1 MYPRALSDKD
11 LASNSQPFDVGGDNE
26 LECSTRTL
34 SNSSAPLQCC
44 MQRACLGEEPVD
56 RERPPLT
63 ASAMQSNGA
72 RYDGP
77 QVLVYCVMQYIPLLM
92 SITRSPMPSSR
103 RPKVKTA
110 TLTLRLDPKIK
121 AAAEAAAE
129 HDHRS
134 LTSLVE
140 VLIVTHCKKL
150 GLSPERFTKESLQ

>member
-1 MYPRALSDKD
+1 
-11 LASNSQPFDVGGDNE
+11 
-26 LECSTRTL
+26 
-34 SNSSAPLQCC
+34 
-44 MQRACLGEEPVD
+44 
-56 RERPPLT
+56 
-63 ASAMQSNGA
+63 
-72 RYDGP
+72 
-77 QVLVYCVMQYIPLLM
+77 
-92 SITRSPMPSSR
+92 MPSPR

-150 GLSPERFTKESLQ
+150 GLTPDRFAKESLQ